1 MISLPKSKP
10 IIDIL
15 MESTEDGN
23 LNVSYDEEN
32 GVITFDWDEEAHP
45 EYNFLH
51 LLTPE
56 ELTTMLFDRLKMLE
70 ASDEEP
76 TV

>member
-10 IIDIL
+10 IIDTL
-15 MESTEDGN
+15 METTDDSG
-23 LNVSYDEEN
+23 LQVSYDEEN
-32 GVITFDWDEEAHP
+32 GVITFDWDEETHP

-56 ELTTMLFDRLKMLE
+56 ELSKMLLGKLEMLE

>member
-15 MESTEDGN
+15 METTEDGD
-23 LNVSYDEEN
+23 LKVSYDEEN
-32 GVITFDWDEEAHP
+32 GVITFDWNEETHP

-51 LLTPE
+51 LLAPE
-56 ELTTMLFDRLKMLE
+56 ELSKMLLDRLEMLE

>member
-10 IIDIL
+10 IIDTL
-15 MESTEDGN
+15 METTDDSG
-23 LNVSYDEEN
+23 LRVSYDKEN

-56 ELTTMLFDRLKMLE
+56 ELSKMLLGKLEMLE

>member
-1 MISLPKSKP
+1 MISLPKFKP
-10 IIDIL
+10 IIDTL
-15 MESTEDGN
+15 METTDDSG
-23 LNVSYDEEN
+23 LRVSYDKEN
-32 GVITFDWDEEAHP
+32 GVITFDWDEETHP

-56 ELTTMLFDRLKMLE
+56 ELSKMLLGKLEMLE

>member
-10 IIDIL
+10 IIDTL
-15 MESTEDGN
+15 METTDDDG
-23 LNVSYDEEN
+23 LQVSYDAEN
-32 GVITFDWDEEAHP
+32 GVITFDWDEETHP

-56 ELTTMLFDRLKMLE
+56 ELSKMLLGKLEMLE

>member
-10 IIDIL
+10 IIDTL
-15 MESTEDGN
+15 METTDDSG
-23 LNVSYDEEN
+23 LQVSYDEES
-32 GVITFDWDEEAHP
+32 GVITFDWNEETHP

-56 ELTTMLFDRLKMLE
+56 ELSKMLLGKLEMLE

>member
-10 IIDIL
+10 IIDTL
-15 MESTEDGN
+15 METTDDGG
-23 LNVSYDEEN
+23 LQVSFDEEN
-32 GVITFDWDEEAHP
+32 GVITFDWDEETHP

-56 ELTTMLFDRLKMLE
+56 ELSKMLLGKLELLE